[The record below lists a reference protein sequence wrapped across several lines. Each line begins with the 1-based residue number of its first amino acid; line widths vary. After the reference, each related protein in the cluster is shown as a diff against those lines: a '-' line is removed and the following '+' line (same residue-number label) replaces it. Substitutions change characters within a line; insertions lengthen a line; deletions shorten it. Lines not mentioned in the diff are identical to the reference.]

1 MLSLSEVRTR
11 CRETWG
17 KDWYEVADDMKEAR
31 KCVAAAAL
39 GGPPAD
45 DASVKLAGDMT
56 AARAATEIAAEQAA
70 EQAKRQAE
78 RLVARAEAEA
88 LEEDEEAAQA
98 LINQQAWVDVLGKT
112 WEWRAT
118 QRKDAAWK
126 TIELRR
132 DGVCVMCEG
141 SGPKKKSTEKHEWQV
156 LGNLPPHYHAGKH
169 KGGVLAVVGHR
180 GGKPFLKFSREA
192 FAKEYP
198 AEMDPSLHPAPSH
211 RSKAR

>member
-112 WEWRAT
+112 WEARDANKGRRVEDDRAPA
-118 QRKDAAWK
+118 RRS
-126 TIELRR
+126 LRH
-132 DGVCVMCEG
+132 V
-141 SGPKKKSTEKHEWQV
+141 
-156 LGNLPPHYHAGKH
+156 
-169 KGGVLAVVGHR
+169 R
-180 GGKPFLKFSREA
+180 GQW
-192 FAKEYP
+192 AKEKVHGEARVAGTRQLAAP
-198 AEMDPSLHPAPSH
+198 LPRAGSTRAACWRSSDIGAES
-211 RSKAR
+211 RS